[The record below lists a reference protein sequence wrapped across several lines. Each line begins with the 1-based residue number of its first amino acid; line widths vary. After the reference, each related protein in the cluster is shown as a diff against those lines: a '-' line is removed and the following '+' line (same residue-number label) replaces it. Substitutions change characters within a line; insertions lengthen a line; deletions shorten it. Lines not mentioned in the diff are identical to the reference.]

1 MLQCDV
7 QDQTEFKFQSKYTS
21 FGINGRQ
28 SVFIFGSANGNAV
41 YGLITIQA
49 NNGSCAWAGT
59 GTVSVSS
66 DANGII
72 NVNFGHKVYDTFVL
86 LSHSKIS

>member
-1 MLQCDV
+1 MLQCNV
-7 QDQTEFKFQSKYTS
+7 QDKTEFKFQSKHTS

-41 YGLITIQA
+41 YGLITIQS
-49 NNGSCAWAGT
+49 NNGSCTWAGT
-59 GTVSVSS
+59 GTVNVSS
-66 DANGII
+66 DTNGMI